1 MSSDRIRVVVLF
13 GGQSAEHDV
22 SCTTARHVIE
32 ALDRARYRL
41 EPIGITRA
49 GEWVRDAEAVD
60 ALDRGATG
68 LPDALTATGTT
79 VQPLAAVVPDRT
91 AGDAATT
98 VVFPL
103 LHGPKGEDGTVQG
116 LLELAGVPYVGA
128 GVLGS
133 AVAMDK
139 ITAKQLAEA
148 NGIPQVRWRS
158 MRSGGESPDV
168 LSDIA
173 SDLGFP
179 CFVKPANMG
188 SSVGVSKAWSA
199 DELAD
204 AVAFALGYDEFVVIE
219 EAVIADEIEVGVL
232 GNTTP
237 RASVPGRVVPANDFY
252 DYADKYLD
260 GQTTYEIPAPLADRE
275 ADEVR
280 ALAVQSFL
288 ALRADGMARCDF
300 FHEADGRG
308 FLLNEI
314 NTIPGFTPFSMYPKL
329 WEASGLSYPRLLDEL
344 IALALDRH
352 RRRSGFRT
360 DH

>member
-22 SCTTARHVIE
+22 SCTTARHVIGAME
-32 ALDRARYRL
+32 DTRYEL
-41 EPIGITRA
+41 EPIGITRE
-49 GEWVRDAEAVD
+49 GEWVRDADAVA
-60 ALDRGATG
+60 ALQAGGIDQ
-68 LPDALTATGTT
+68 LPSVLSATGTAI
-79 VQPLAAVVPDRT
+79 QPQEAVSPER
-91 AGDAATT
+91 ASGASTT

-139 ITAKQLAEA
+139 ITAKQVAAA
-148 NGIPQVRWRS
+148 NGIPQARWRS
-158 MRSGGESPDV
+158 VRSGGLNAAFLADV
-168 LSDIA
+168 AD
-173 SDLGFP
+173 DLGLP

-188 SSVGVSKAWSA
+188 SSVGVSKATTPV
-199 DELAD
+199 ELAD
-204 AVAFALGYDEFVVIE
+204 AVHLALGYDEFVVIE
-219 EAVIADEIEVGVL
+219 EAVVGSEVEVGVL
-232 GNTTP
+232 GNRRP
-237 RASVPGRVVPANDFY
+237 RASVPGRVIPANDFY
-252 DYADKYLD
+252 DYADKYVD
-260 GQTTYEIPAPLADRE
+260 GRTEYEIPAQLTDNE

-300 FHEADGRG
+300 FQEADGRG

-314 NTIPGFTPFSMYPKL
+314 NTIPGFTPYSMYPKL
-329 WEASGLSYPRLLDEL
+329 WEASGLPYSKLLDEL
-344 IALALDRH
+344 VALALDRH
-352 RRRSGFRT
+352 ERRSGFRT

>member
-22 SCTTARHVIE
+22 SCTTARHVIG
-32 ALDRARYRL
+32 AMVGSRYQL
-41 EPIGITRA
+41 EPIGITRE
-49 GEWVRDAEAVD
+49 GEWVRDADAVAALEAGGID
-60 ALDRGATG
+60 RLPAALA
-68 LPDALTATGTT
+68 ATGTT
-79 VQPLAAVVPDRT
+79 IQPQEAVSPER
-91 AGDAATT
+91 ATGSSPT

-139 ITAKQLAEA
+139 ITAKQVAAA
-148 NGIPQVRWRS
+148 NDIPQARWRS
-158 MRSGGESPDV
+158 VRTGGSNAAF
-168 LSDIA
+168 LSDVA
-173 SDLGFP
+173 TDLGLP

-188 SSVGVSKAWSA
+188 SSVGVSKAKTL

-204 AVAFALGYDEFVVIE
+204 AVDLALGYDEFVVIE
-219 EAVIADEIEVGVL
+219 EAVTGSEVEVGVL
-232 GNTTP
+232 GNRRP
-237 RASVPGRVVPANDFY
+237 RASVPGRVIPANDFY

-260 GQTTYEIPAPLADRE
+260 GQTEYEIPARLSDAE
-275 ADEVR
+275 SDEVR

-300 FHEADGRG
+300 FHEPDGRG

-329 WEASGLSYPRLLDEL
+329 WEASGLPYSKLLDEL
-344 IALALDRH
+344 VALALERH
-352 RRRSGFRT
+352 QRRSGFRT